1 MEDSSFVV
9 VEPELDQATV
19 LSSLNEF
26 FPSLTTGDWS
36 LWSVDRQLEV
46 SQQRQRRPDGRL
58 FVDELFS
65 LVEMDGKSQLGI
77 GWVPQPELASWHLSL
92 RRRPT

>member
-19 LSSLNEF
+19 LSCLSEF
-26 FPSLTTGDWS
+26 FPSLTTGDFS
-36 LWSVDRQLEV
+36 LWSLDRQLQV

-58 FVDELFS
+58 FVDELFG
-65 LVEMDGKSQLGI
+65 LVEMEG
-77 GWVPQPELASWHLSL
+77 ESWPWL
-92 RRRPT
+92 R